1 MVNRKIPSKPKVVDA
16 INNVLRTRF
25 YIDSLE
31 NLRNITLRS
40 LRKEEKNYVLTT
52 SRIKKL
58 AMSIPEIEIKMRTR
72 RATKKINLDFC
83 PICGNTILPLK
94 IKNVANQVV
103 QVGYK
108 CNKCSFQT
116 NMDSFS
122 PMRYEFLF
130 KSEKRI

>member
-1 MVNRKIPSKPKVVDA
+1 MVNRKIPSKSKVVDA

-31 NLRNITLRS
+31 NLRNTTLRS
-40 LRKEEKNYVLTT
+40 LRREEKNYVLTT

-58 AMSIPEIEIKMRTR
+58 ALSIPEIEIKMRT
-72 RATKKINLDFC
+72 KKTPKKMNLDFC
-83 PICGNTILPLK
+83 PVCGNTIIPLK
-94 IKNVANQVV
+94 IKNVANQFV
-103 QVGYK
+103 QIGYK
-108 CNKCSFQT
+108 CNKCSFHT
-116 NMDSFS
+116 NMESFS